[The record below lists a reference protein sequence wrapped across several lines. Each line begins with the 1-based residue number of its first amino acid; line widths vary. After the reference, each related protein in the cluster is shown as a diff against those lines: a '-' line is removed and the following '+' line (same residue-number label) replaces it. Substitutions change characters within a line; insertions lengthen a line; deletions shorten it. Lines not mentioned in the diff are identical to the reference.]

1 MKYLIKGKI
10 VDPSG
15 KPIDNLHIQAMDN
28 DQKLF
33 EDYNDDMLES
43 SMTNPDGSFQ
53 ISFDDSAFA
62 DSWFERKPEIYFC
75 SFNV

>member
-10 VDPSG
+10 VDSTG
-15 KPIDNLHIQAMDN
+15 KPINNLLIQAMDN

-43 SMTNPDGSFQ
+43 SMTNVDGLFQ
-53 ISFDDSAFA
+53 ISFEDSAFA
-62 DSWFERKPEIYFC
+62 DSWIERKP
-75 SFNV
+75 